1 MIHAPLLHAARYVD
15 LHPRFAAAFAW
26 LAQPANLALA
36 EGRYELDGDR
46 LFALVQSGA
55 TRDPGVARFESH
67 RRYIDIQ
74 VVVAG
79 GEVMEWTPVEGLA
92 EQVAYSEA
100 KDIRFHVEPER
111 PATRLTV
118 LPGEFAVFFPED
130 GHKPCC
136 HLGAVPT
143 GFSKIVMKIAVA

>member
-1 MIHAPLLHAARYVD
+1 MIHAPLLHAARYAA

-26 LAQPANLALA
+26 LAQPTNLALA
-36 EGRYELDGDR
+36 DGRYELEGDQ

-74 VVVAG
+74 VVIAG

-92 EQVAYSEA
+92 EHVAYSEA

-111 PATRLTV
+111 LASRV
-118 LPGEFAVFFPED
+118 VVMPGEFTVFFPED

-136 HLGAVPT
+136 HLGVVPSE
-143 GFSKIVMKIAVA
+143 FRKIVIKIAL